1 MMTDF
6 FSSLRGLTLA
16 ALSIVALGDAR
27 IQAQEL
33 DRVMPEPTPK
43 LVEPFGQEADF
54 EDWEAFRT
62 RMIGATEGEKV
73 LVPELKQII
82 FLEDSDQVDTVEL
95 PEDRH
100 SNLAELPGLNSE
112 GLQSLVDIFVG
123 LPVSKES
130 LERLR
135 VSLRLVLAEEGKPFS
150 LVFTPP
156 QDITNGVVQF
166 VIRESTVGQ
175 VSIEN
180 REFFSERS
188 YLGRLGLSPGEGLDS
203 GRIRTGL
210 DRINSNP
217 FRTAAFQVEKGAEP
231 ATTDVV
237 LRVRE
242 RRPWR
247 VFAGYNNSGTQTTTE
262 DRMFAGLTLGNVW
275 GMAHQLTL
283 QATSDFDIEHSKAVS
298 GNYRMDLPGNHE
310 LFFFGAYSEIKGV
323 PNGGFDQEGTSWQ
336 LGFNY
341 TIPLESQGDYSHRLT
356 LGFDYKSSDN
366 NLELS
371 LPPFIIP
378 ISDTLT
384 RIAQVRAEYRGA
396 LKDDWGDTR
405 FGLGITYS
413 PGGLG
418 SKNDDDAF
426 EASRFQADSEYAYLS
441 LDGSRTIELGMLAEA
456 LAGWTW
462 QLRSSLQLSNRNLL
476 SSEQYAGGGFG
487 SVRGYEQ
494 GEVVGDNA
502 FFISQEW
509 QLPVIP
515 TQVSLPG
522 YKETGLLRPFVFQDY
537 ARTWNTD
544 KLPDEEA
551 FNLHSYGV
559 GLRYQVARNLTL
571 DLAHGWQLRD
581 SGSSNTGDNYRTNV
595 SLRLAY

>member
-1 MMTDF
+1 MT
-6 FSSLRGLTLA
+6 
-16 ALSIVALGDAR
+16 I
-27 IQAQEL
+27 
-33 DRVMPEPTPK
+33 K
-43 LVEPFGQEADF
+43 
-54 EDWEAFRT
+54 
-62 RMIGATEGEKV
+62 
-73 LVPELKQII
+73 
-82 FLEDSDQVDTVEL
+82 
-95 PEDRH
+95 
-100 SNLAELPGLNSE
+100 
-112 GLQSLVDIFVG
+112 
-123 LPVSKES
+123 
-130 LERLR
+130 
-135 VSLRLVLAEEGKPFS
+135 
-150 LVFTPP
+150 
-156 QDITNGVVQF
+156 
-166 VIRESTVGQ
+166 
-175 VSIEN
+175 N
-180 REFFSERS
+180 REYFSEQS
-188 YLGRLGLSPGEGLDS
+188 YLGRLKLSPGEGLDT
-203 GRIRTGL
+203 GRIQVGL

-217 FRTAAFQVEKGAEP
+217 FRSAAFQVEKGAEP

-247 VFAGYNNSGTQTTTE
+247 AFAGYNNTGTQNTTE

-283 QATSDFDIEHSKAVS
+283 QATSDFDIEHSKSVS
-298 GNYRMDLPGNHE
+298 GNYRMDLPHNHE

-341 TIPLESQGDYSHRLT
+341 TIPLEPRGDYSHQLI

-378 ISDTLT
+378 ITDTLT
-384 RIAQVRAEYRGA
+384 HIAQARVEYRGT
-396 LKDDWGDTR
+396 LQDDWGETR
-405 FGLGITYS
+405 FGLGLTYS

-426 EASRFQADSEYAYLS
+426 EAARFQADSEYAYLS
-441 LDGSRTIELGMLAEA
+441 LDGSRTLELGMLTQA

-476 SSEQYAGGGFG
+476 GSEQYAGGGFG

-502 FFISQEW
+502 FFIAQEW

-515 TQVSLPG
+515 TKVSLPG
-522 YKETGLLRPFVFQDY
+522 VKKTGLLRPFAFQDY

-544 KLPDEEA
+544 QLPDEEA

-581 SGSSNTGDNYRTNV
+581 SGSSDTGDNYRTNV